1 MQIDKKSAV
10 ITALIWGL
18 FVAGCSKSNTGASQA
33 PAPAA
38 SPQTQQAPQAVTA
51 PAALSGNAAP
61 ATQPQGGHS
70 PSPVAEA
77 PHQGK
82 LKVDPRQ
89 KFTHYR
95 VGDMNVK
102 AIYADGKTM
111 WIGTSGGGV
120 IRYDTRDDS
129 FKVFDNSNGLLSNG
143 AFYVGKIKGHIAVG
157 TYGGGMSLL
166 QADGVTWKN
175 YNIPQGVGDPFV
187 YGAIE
192 ARNGDIWIATW
203 SGLNRVHGGDLDNPE
218 KWDLFTVENTHGGL
232 PNDWVYGLAEGK
244 NGEIWLATEGGVA
257 RLANGKWSHW
267 NHENGVGAPYDKVKS
282 AIAFKNDPGRFSE
295 HHAQQK
301 KEMGLGG
308 VDVAYNPNYIIA
320 LTVGN
325 DGQVWAGTWGGGLS
339 RFDGK
344 QWKTY
349 TTAEGLPDDHVFMLH
364 KDADGQI
371 WIGTGKGLALWQDGK
386 FKVLTSADGLLAD
399 NVFAMETTPGG
410 GKWIG
415 SYGGVAYLRPAN

>member
-1 MQIDKKSAV
+1 MQNGNKLTVTIFLLMG
-10 ITALIWGL
+10 LI
-18 FVAGCSKSNTGASQA
+18 VAGCGKSNNGASQTSA
-33 PAPAA
+33 PAAPPAPANAPSVA
-38 SPQTQQAPQAVTA
+38 SE
-51 PAALSGNAAP
+51 SGSATLPSAP
-61 ATQPQGGHS
+61 ATPA

-77 PHQGK
+77 PREGK
-82 LKVDPRQ
+82 VKVDSKQ
-89 KFTHYR
+89 KFTHYH

-102 AIYADGKTM
+102 AIYADGRTM

-120 IRYDTRDDS
+120 IRYDTSNDS
-129 FKVFDNSNGLLSNG
+129 FKVIDNTNGLLSSG

-157 TYGGGMSLL
+157 TYGGGLSLL

-192 ARNGDIWIATW
+192 AKNGDIWIATW
-203 SGLNRVHGGDLDNPE
+203 SGANRVRGGDLDNPD
-218 KWDLFTVENTHGGL
+218 KWDFFTVENTHGGL

-244 NGEIWLATEGGVA
+244 NGDIWFATEGGVA
-257 RLANGKWSHW
+257 RFAKGKWSHW
-267 NHENGVGAPYDKVKS
+267 NHETGIGAPYEKVKS
-282 AIAFKNDPGRFSE
+282 AITFKNDPGRFSE

-301 KEMGLGG
+301 KDMGLGG
-308 VDVAYNPNYIIA
+308 VDISYNPNYIIA

-339 RFDGK
+339 RYDGK
-344 QWKTY
+344 HWNTY
-349 TTAEGLPDDHVFMLH
+349 TTAEGLPANHVFMLH
-364 KDADGQI
+364 KDPDGHI
-371 WIGTGKGLALWQDGK
+371 WIGTNNGLALWQDGK
-386 FKVLTSADGLLAD
+386 FKVLTRADGLLAD

>member
-1 MQIDKKSAV
+1 MQIGKKTV
-10 ITALIWGL
+10 LITTLIMGL
-18 FVAGCSKSNTGASQA
+18 GVSGCGKSNNSTSQA
-33 PAPAA
+33 PTPEA
-38 SPQTQQAPQAVTA
+38 APQAVATS
-51 PAALSGNAAP
+51 PAAADPAAP
-61 ATQPQGGHS
+61 P
-70 PSPVAEA
+70 PVAE
-77 PHQGK
+77 PPRQGK
-82 LKVDPRQ
+82 VKVDPKQ

-102 AIYADGKTM
+102 AIYADGKAV

-120 IRYDTRDDS
+120 IRYDTSDDS
-129 FKVFDNSNGLLSNG
+129 FKVVDNSNGLLSNG
-143 AFYVGKIKGHIAVG
+143 AFFVGKIKGHIAVG

-166 QADGVTWKN
+166 QADGTWKN

-192 ARNGDIWIATW
+192 AKNGDVWVATW
-203 SGLNRVHGGDLDNPE
+203 SGLNRVRGGDLDDPT

-232 PNDWVYGLAEGK
+232 PNDWVYGVAEGK

-257 RLANGKWSHW
+257 RFADGKWSHW
-267 NHENGVGAPYDKVKS
+267 NHDTGIGAPYEKVKS
-282 AIAFKNDPGRFSE
+282 AISFKNDPGRLSE

-301 KEMGLGG
+301 KEMGLEG
-308 VDVAYNPNYIIA
+308 VDISYNPNYIISLA
-320 LTVGN
+320 VGN

-344 QWKTY
+344 SWKTY
-349 TTAEGLPDDHVFMLH
+349 TTNEGLPGNHVFMLH
-364 KDADGQI
+364 KDLDGKI
-371 WIGTGKGLALWQDGK
+371 WIGTNKGLAVLQGDK
-386 FKVLTSADGLLAD
+386 FKVLTRADGLLAD
-399 NVFAMETTPGG
+399 NVFAMDTTADG